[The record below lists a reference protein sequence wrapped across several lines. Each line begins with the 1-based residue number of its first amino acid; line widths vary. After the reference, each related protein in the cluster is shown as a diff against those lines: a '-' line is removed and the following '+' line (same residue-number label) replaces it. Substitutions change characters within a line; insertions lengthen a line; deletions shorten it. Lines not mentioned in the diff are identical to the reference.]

1 MARTG
6 LSRSVATA
14 EQHNASSGWSLLSDG
29 PPIWLVALVFAGL
42 VAVWLAPGAPEVLA
56 LALGGAVLL
65 TMAVEF
71 PRWAGHLLAHNDL
84 IPDDPRPLLQRLDEA
99 RARTIERN
107 RWR

>member
-6 LSRSVATA
+6 LSSSVASA
-14 EQHNASSGWSLLSDG
+14 EQHTASSGWSLLSDG
-29 PPIWLVALVFAGL
+29 PPIWLVALVFGGL
-42 VAVWLAPGAPEVLA
+42 VAVWLAPGALDVLA

-71 PRWAGHLLAHNDL
+71 PRWAGHLLAHSDL
-84 IPDDPRPLLQRLDEA
+84 IPDDPRPLRQRLDEA